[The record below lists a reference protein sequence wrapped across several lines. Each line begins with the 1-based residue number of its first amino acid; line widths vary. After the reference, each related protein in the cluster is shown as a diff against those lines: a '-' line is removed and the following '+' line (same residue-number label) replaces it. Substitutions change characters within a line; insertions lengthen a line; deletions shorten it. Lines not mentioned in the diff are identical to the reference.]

1 LQSFLEALLELEYLD
16 LSFNKLSTL
25 PANSL
30 LHLERLKILYI
41 KNNQLFS
48 LNLRDFPLSLLEL
61 YAENNII
68 KNLSFQNSSIRI
80 LNIQDNYISKIC
92 KNLTLLEEL
101 KSFNIN
107 RNFLTDFPDIFLK
120 NLEMLDLSYNKLRL
134 VPDSVCTKNFPN
146 LKILRINGKHLK
158 DLKIRSELRLKEFEV
173 SFTRE
178 IEKIE
183 EETFLMLKERRNDCI
198 SVIISN
204 NIKLNAIHDNVF
216 QHMNICFV
224 SIL

>member
-183 EETFLMLKERRNDCI
+183 EETFLMLNERRNDCI

>member
-1 LQSFLEALLELEYLD
+1 LD
-16 LSFNKLSTL
+16 LSSNKLSTL

-30 LHLERLKILYI
+30 LHLECLKILYI
-41 KNNQLFS
+41 KNNQLSS
-48 LNLRDFPLSLLEL
+48 LNLRDFPVSLLEL
-61 YAENNII
+61 YAENNVI

-80 LNIQDNYISKIC
+80 LNVQDNCISKIC
-92 KNLTLLEEL
+92 KNLTLLEKL

-107 RNFLTDFPDIFLK
+107 RNFLTDFPNIFLK
-120 NLEMLDLSYNKLRL
+120 SLETLDLSYNQLTL
-134 VPDSVCTKNFPN
+134 VPGSICTKNFPN

-173 SFTRE
+173 SFARE

-198 SVIISN
+198 SVIVSN
-204 NIKLNAIHDNVF
+204 NIKLNVIHDNVF